1 MGRVETKVLVDTLA
15 DQVAEAK
22 SGKPCITLA
31 RIKPKVIINTLVN
44 TLVLAESHPLGD
56 TR

>member
-31 RIKPKVIINTLVN
+31 RIKPKVLINTLVN